1 MDRRGF
7 FIAGAAGGLLAPL
20 AAGAAPARAPARAA
34 IASYVTGLRDHL
46 GGAEPP
52 AAPAALGL
60 RREPGRAF
68 DPLSVA
74 VLGPDGA
81 RLGYLP
87 AAQGRVLAPLMDAG
101 PRLRGARRRGPPR
114 PPPGAAP
121 GDRPRGPRLT
131 PRRPGPPGR
140 WTSARS
146 PRRMPFRSARG

>member
-1 MDRRGF
+1 MNRRGF
-7 FIAGAAGGLLAPL
+7 FLAGAAGGLLAPL
-20 AAGAAPARAPARAA
+20 AAGAAPARPPARAA

-46 GGAEPP
+46 GGAEP
-52 AAPAALGL
+52 AGAPAALGL

-101 PRLRGARRRGPPR
+101 LAFE
-114 PPPGAAP
+114 AHAVEA
-121 GDRPRGPRLT
+121 
-131 PRRPGPPGR
+131 RPGPHPALR
-140 WTSARS
+140 LEIAL
-146 PRRMPFRSARG
+146 AALA

>member
-7 FIAGAAGGLLAPL
+7 FLAGTAGAAGGLLALP
-20 AAGAAPARAPARAA
+20 AAAARAAPRAA

-46 GGAEPP
+46 RGAEPP

-60 RREPGRAF
+60 RREPDRAF

-101 PRLRGARRRGPPR
+101 LTFEARVVE
-114 PPPGAAP
+114 A
-121 GDRPRGPRLT
+121 
-131 PRRPGPPGR
+131 RPGPQPALR
-140 WTSARS
+140 LEIALAASA
-146 PRRMPFRSARG
+146 